1 MASPISGWTSSPGTI
16 PSAGSANGTSEGSST
31 IWTLIFPASKES
43 SWVRGNW
50 SSCAESD
57 MGERSSPRGVIG
69 AFSVA
74 VVVDSSVSVIIFKMF
89 DSGFLVKLDTA
100 IVESGCDELF
110 AGVLGVLFVEMTVV
124 DGEVVVEEG
133 ANVVDGFE
141 VDDGF
146 TVKSA

>member
-1 MASPISGWTSSPGTI
+1 
-16 PSAGSANGTSEGSST
+16 
-31 IWTLIFPASKES
+31 
-43 SWVRGNW
+43 
-50 SSCAESD
+50 
-57 MGERSSPRGVIG
+57 MGERSSSRGVIG

-74 VVVDSSVSVIIFKMF
+74 VVVDSSVSVTIFNMF

-100 IVESGCDELF
+100 IVESGCELF
-110 AGVLGVLFVEMTVV
+110 AGVLGVLFVDEMTVV
-124 DGEVVVEEG
+124 DGEAVVEEG

>member
-1 MASPISGWTSSPGTI
+1 
-16 PSAGSANGTSEGSST
+16 
-31 IWTLIFPASKES
+31 
-43 SWVRGNW
+43 
-50 SSCAESD
+50 

-74 VVVDSSVSVIIFKMF
+74 VVVDSSVSVIIFNMF

-110 AGVLGVLFVEMTVV
+110 AGALGVLFVEMTVV